1 MDVTATTFLLTV
13 TEHVADLSPAVA
25 VMVAV
30 PSLMAV
36 TRPDA
41 STVATEVFVLLH
53 VTVLSVALS
62 GLTVATSV
70 SLSPSFRDKDVLFS
84 AMDVTATTFLLTVT
98 EHVADL
104 SPAFAVMVAVPSLM
118 AVTRPDAST
127 VATEV
132 FVLLHVTVL
141 SVALSGLT
149 VATSV
154 SLSPSFRDK
163 DVLFSA
169 IDVTETTKGF
179 TCTLQVAVLSP
190 AWAVMS
196 AAPSFRAVTSP
207 C

>member
-1 MDVTATTFLLTV
+1 
-13 TEHVADLSPAVA
+13 
-25 VMVAV
+25 MVAV

-104 SPAFAVMVAVPSLM
+104 SPALAVMAAVPSAM

-127 VATEV
+127 VAMEV
-132 FVLLHVTVL
+132 FELLHVTVL

-169 IDVTETTKGF
+169 IDVTGTTKGF

>member
-41 STVATEVFVLLH
+41 STVAMEVFVLLH

-104 SPAFAVMVAVPSLM
+104 SPAVAVMVAVPSLM

-127 VATEV
+127 VAMEV

-154 SLSPSFRDK
+154 SLSPSFKDK

-169 IDVTETTKGF
+169 IDVTGTTKGF